1 MKEQY
6 ERFCE
11 ALRARDAYST
21 NCDLCPIQTECE
33 AFSAT
38 LSPLS
43 EYCEEYS
50 CEAILFRY
58 VMHGETPK
66 IKEV

>member
-11 ALRARDAYST
+11 ALATVDGYST
-21 NCDLCPIQTECE
+21 NCERCPIAEQCQT
-33 AFSAT
+33 FSAQ
-38 LSPLS
+38 LPPEDNLKP
-43 EYCEEYS
+43 EYC

-58 VMHGETPK
+58 VMTGETPLK
-66 IKEV
+66 